1 MLFSCMRGSIERVR
15 RRTEAGTPIHRHV
28 PSGRTGDTM
37 KRAIRSTPLPLDR
50 TAAITAVCALC
61 ACAALAVSPRA
72 HAATLADAVASGQ
85 AGGNATELDLLGSP
99 KTYTDPYGSPVDGK
113 GGQRGPVTNAQ
124 TARGTTPTDKLL
136 AQQDGV
142 DRIPGGAVQL
152 RPLARNRNAQAM
164 SPEGAAAALYRPPA
178 GAKPPAPARARE
190 IYKSPW

>member
-85 AGGNATELDLLGSP
+85 AGGNATELDLLALP
-99 KTYTDPYGSPVDGK
+99 LDPQTQKVGAHKEVRQIPHAGGK
-113 GGQRGPVTNAQ
+113 RRG
-124 TARGTTPTDKLL
+124 
-136 AQQDGV
+136 
-142 DRIPGGAVQL
+142 
-152 RPLARNRNAQAM
+152 
-164 SPEGAAAALYRPPA
+164 
-178 GAKPPAPARARE
+178 
-190 IYKSPW
+190 